1 MIVHQVFAQIC
12 DGEIKNIIVCDNYE
26 MANWLTRASY
36 GDSAFAVDI
45 SQYPCSP
52 GDHYHDGKFWRVDEN
67 GNEVE
72 EIAYVPTQEQQVS
85 ILTGAQDST
94 MESLVDLDYR
104 QTAFELGLTY

>member
-1 MIVHQVFAQIC
+1 MIVHQVFAQIF
-12 DGEIKNIIVCDNYE
+12 DGEIKNIIVSDNYE
-26 MANWLTRASY
+26 IANILARAAY
-36 GDSAFAVDI
+36 GNSAFAIDCL
-45 SQYPCSP
+45 QYPCGS

-72 EIAYVPTQEQQVS
+72 EITYVPTQEQQVS

-104 QTAFELGLTY
+104 QTAFELGLT

>member
-1 MIVHQVFAQIC
+1 MIVHQVFAQIFN
-12 DGEIKNIIVCDNYE
+12 GEVKNVTVNNNYE
-26 MANWLTRASY
+26 EANMLARGAY

-85 ILTGAQDST
+85 NLTGLHDET
-94 MESLVDLDYR
+94 METLVDLDYR
-104 QTAFELGLTY
+104 QTALELGLT